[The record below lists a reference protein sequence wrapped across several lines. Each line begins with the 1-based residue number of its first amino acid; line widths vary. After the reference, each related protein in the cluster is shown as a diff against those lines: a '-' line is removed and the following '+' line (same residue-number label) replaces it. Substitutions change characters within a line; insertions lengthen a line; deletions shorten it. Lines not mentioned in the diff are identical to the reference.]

1 MSPKPQKELLNT
13 AFFHPQTVK
22 QKVFGLNL
30 MKRHVDEGGQEGAVE
45 TLGLCLKVWGLPGT
59 GPLQVPTRIHPQ
71 SLPSSPSGSA
81 HKPPRRQQPQ
91 LHSSAATC
99 CGDWRRRRWGW
110 SAHHSCLRGAPS
122 QMVRGMGRAPPGV
135 SSGQLLQGSTS
146 HSDSPGHSSQPDHQF
161 RGPLQCLLL

>member
-45 TLGLCLKVWGLPGT
+45 TLGLCLKVWGLPGA
-59 GPLQVPTRIHPQ
+59 GPPQVPTRIHPQ